1 MTVTVQK
8 KSPLFLGDVLSLDI
22 LHGRQAGGLH
32 GPEMNL
38 AELGQD
44 AVEPAVDGLERSLG
58 SG

>member
-1 MTVTVQK
+1 M
-8 KSPLFLGDVLSLDI
+8 FLGDVLSLDI